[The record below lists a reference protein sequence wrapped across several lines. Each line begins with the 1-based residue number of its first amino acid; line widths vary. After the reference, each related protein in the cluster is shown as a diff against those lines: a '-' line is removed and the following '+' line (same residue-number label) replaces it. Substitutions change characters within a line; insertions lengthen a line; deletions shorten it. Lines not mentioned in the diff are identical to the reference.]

1 MADQGSIPSVATNRV
16 ISVVG
21 GNLFAIAAQYLGDA
35 TKWYQIAQA
44 NNLSD
49 PIIVG
54 VQTLTIPQT
63 SIPSNGGILGA

>member
-35 TKWYQIAQA
+35 TKWYQIAQV
-44 NNLSD
+44 NKLSD
-49 PIIVG
+49 PMIVG

>member
-49 PIIVG
+49 PMIVG

>member
-1 MADQGSIPSVATNRV
+1 MADQGSIPSVTTNRV

-49 PIIVG
+49 PMIVG